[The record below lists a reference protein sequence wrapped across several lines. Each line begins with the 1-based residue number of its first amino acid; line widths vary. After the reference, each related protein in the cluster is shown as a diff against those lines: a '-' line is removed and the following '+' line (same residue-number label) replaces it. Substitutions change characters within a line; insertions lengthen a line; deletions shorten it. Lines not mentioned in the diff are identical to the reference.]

1 MSAINIGNVHV
12 EVVGKSVFV
21 TCPSD
26 FTVHIN
32 DSAKTLITNAPTTS
46 NSSLASQ
53 ITSVE
58 QSTTQ
63 RD

>member
-32 DSAKTLITNAPTTS
+32 DSAKPPTTNTPATR

-58 QSTTQ
+58 QSTSQ
-63 RD
+63 WD